1 MTWNF
6 NRLLNPRWHCKGL
19 ALLLALCSSDEARS
33 CGVHRRLMVC
43 NIPDGNWR
51 LCIIGGSV
59 VVSRGMKYSEVL
71 SLLVKA
77 EVLRLGSALAAC
89 AFLPLARLVGC
100 AVATRSKGSMGSDPL
115 RPLAAFYLQKTR
127 LFELATNPQH
137 QFSFGET
144 KTCLTSER

>member
-127 LFELATNPQH
+127 LLSWPQIH
-137 QFSFGET
+137 NINFPLGKQ
-144 KTCLTSER
+144 RHV